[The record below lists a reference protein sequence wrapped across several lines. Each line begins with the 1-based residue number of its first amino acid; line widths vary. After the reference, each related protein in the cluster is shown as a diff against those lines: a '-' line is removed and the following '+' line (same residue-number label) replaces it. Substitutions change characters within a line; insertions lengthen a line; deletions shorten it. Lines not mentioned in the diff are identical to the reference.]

1 MDILT
6 VTYIVNFILL
16 LIASYTD
23 IKTKEI
29 PHIVVILMLLIN
41 LPVGYYLFGL
51 DAIISFFATLILCL
65 ILGIG
70 MGGGDVKIFSALAPI
85 FSYGGKILYVPI
97 PILLLIGISAGIAA
111 LYPLLNILKKYWRSI
126 LPSVLGL
133 CVFYGTLSYL
143 FYRFHIPYASLIL
156 WLYVILSIFIS
167 RKVPWYRE
175 MISKLSY
182 LVPLYLLGIYLL
194 DREYFIRNNLL
205 ISFIVYVLELT
216 LISLVI
222 YALTGAEVSV
232 KKPISQL
239 KEGDILRDI
248 IYIKDG
254 TAKVENAGLW
264 KRFKVMVEM
273 EMGKKGDYDRIIL
286 TDGDGL
292 KEEDVKLLQRLH
304 KEGKIPVEEVTL
316 ITTYP
321 FVPFVLV
328 GYVIVL
334 ILHYYFGVI

>member
-1 MDILT
+1 MDILI
-6 VTYIVNFILL
+6 IVYFINFILL

-29 PHIVVILMLLIN
+29 PHIIVILMLLIN

-51 DAIISFFATLILCL
+51 DAIYSFFATLILCL

-70 MGGGDVKIFSALAPI
+70 MGGGDVKIFTTLAPI
-85 FSYGGKILYVPI
+85 FSYGNSVFYVPV
-97 PILLLIGISAGIAA
+97 PILLLIGISALIVA
-111 LYPLLNILKKYWRSI
+111 LYPLINILRKYWRSI

-133 CVFYGTLSYL
+133 SVFYGFLTYL
-143 FYRFHIPYASLIL
+143 FYKYKIPYANIIL
-156 WLYVILSIFIS
+156 WIYVILSIFIS
-167 RKVPWYRE
+167 RKVPWYKE
-175 MISKLSY
+175 VINKLSY
-182 LVPLYLLGIYLL
+182 LVPIYLLGIYLL
-194 DREYFIRNNLL
+194 DRDYFIDNNLL
-205 ISFIVYVLELT
+205 LSFLIYVFELT
-216 LISLVI
+216 LISMVI

-232 KKPISQL
+232 KKPIPQL

-254 TAKVENAGLW
+254 RVKVENAGIW
-264 KRFKVMVEM
+264 KRFKIMVDL

-292 KEEDVKLLQRLH
+292 RGEDVKLLQKLH
-304 KEGKIPVEEVTL
+304 KEGKIPVDELTL

-328 GYVIVL
+328 GYVVVL
-334 ILHYYFGVI
+334 ILHYYLGVI